1 MLDAVGNLQTHT
13 SRSNYASGARRV
25 ADTRDEDRDA
35 LRDWISENLREHGLS
50 STKAAKAAGMAT
62 STLTKFLKND
72 PDYTFTPTTTSVAKL
87 ERLFD
92 RQAPRSAQGSAMLP
106 QIEAVLV
113 DMPSLPTSRQEAALA
128 ALAASRKG
136 IEVWRIIGTALQAAG
151 VLPGDTLLVD
161 LHEQPM
167 AGDIVCAEIHD
178 RGSRR
183 TVFRLFEKPYLVA
196 ASFDP
201 THRQPIVVDDRNV
214 IVRGVV
220 TERLAKRRGA

>member
-1 MLDAVGNLQTHT
+1 MAE
-13 SRSNYASGARRV
+13 
-25 ADTRDEDRDA
+25 TRDEDRDA
-35 LRDWISENLREHGLS
+35 LRSWISENLREHELS
-50 STKAAKAAGMAT
+50 ATKAAKAAGMAT

-87 ERLFD
+87 ERLFG
-92 RQAPRSAQGSAMLP
+92 RAAPRSAQGSVVLP
-106 QIEAVLV
+106 QIEAAMVS
-113 DMPSLPTSRQEAALA
+113 MPKLPTSRQEAALA

-136 IEVWRIIGTALQAAG
+136 VEVWRIMGDALQAAG
-151 VLPGDTLLVD
+151 VMVGDVLVVD
-161 LHEQPM
+161 LNEPPM

-183 TVFRLFEKPYLVA
+183 TVFRLYEKPYLVA

-201 THRQPIVVDDRNV
+201 ALRTPIVVDDRNV

-220 TERLAKRRGA
+220 TERLSRRRGS